1 MDDCTTAQAR
11 IQMQVVFQL
20 EIQLQKE
27 KDRLQAMMHH
37 LHLTKESMA
46 AAAAVA
52 SLEQRQQK
60 VESNGN
66 KGSSGMLMEEPF
78 NPQSVPTQ
86 TPQQQ
91 QSPTAQPLHQNSRI
105 RSPLHNIGPI
115 RRRITDKSAMSLS
128 GEISKRT
135 QNLFENFK
143 DLIVKIVGFS
153 KNAAYDKG
161 LCRCYLTCKFNPTN
175 FQPFSKNAFKT
186 IKGLPYML
194 ERAGLDVQQGKMGV
208 FKVISTSFIFCY
220 NKKS

>member
-1 MDDCTTAQAR
+1 VARIETCLELIFIPLCVSKIFIESEFISRHLNTEHSMEDCTTAPAR

-60 VESNGN
+60 AEPNGS
-66 KGSSGMLMEEPF
+66 KALMEEQPPF
-78 NPQSVPTQ
+78 I
-86 TPQQQ
+86 Q
-91 QSPTAQPLHQNSRI
+91 QSAPSQSPQHQSPSAQPLTSSRI

-128 GEISKRT
+128 GELKQIWKMLS
-135 QNLFENFK
+135 
-143 DLIVKIVGFS
+143 
-153 KNAAYDKG
+153 G
-161 LCRCYLTCKFNPTN
+161 L
-175 FQPFSKNAFKT
+175 
-186 IKGLPYML
+186 
-194 ERAGLDVQQGKMGV
+194 
-208 FKVISTSFIFCY
+208 
-220 NKKS
+220 

>member
-1 MDDCTTAQAR
+1 MILKIKYLYRHLNTEHSMDDCTTAQAR

-52 SLEQRQQK
+52 SLEQRQLNHVK
-60 VESNGN
+60 NEPNGS
-66 KGSSGMLMEEPF
+66 KASGMLLDEPF
-78 NPQSVPTQ
+78 ISQSAPTQ

-91 QSPTAQPLHQNSRI
+91 QSPTAQPLHQSSRI

-128 GEISKRT
+128 GEISLSC
-135 QNLFENFK
+135 N
-143 DLIVKIVGFS
+143 
-153 KNAAYDKG
+153 
-161 LCRCYLTCKFNPTN
+161 
-175 FQPFSKNAFKT
+175 
-186 IKGLPYML
+186 
-194 ERAGLDVQQGKMGV
+194 
-208 FKVISTSFIFCY
+208 
-220 NKKS
+220 

>member
-66 KGSSGMLMEEPF
+66 KSSGMLMEEPF
-78 NPQSVPTQ
+78 IPQSVPTQ
-86 TPQQQ
+86 PQQ

-128 GEISKRT
+128 GETKERMQIYLKT
-135 QNLFENFK
+135 L
-143 DLIVKIVGFS
+143 KI
-153 KNAAYDKG
+153 
-161 LCRCYLTCKFNPTN
+161 
-175 FQPFSKNAFKT
+175 
-186 IKGLPYML
+186 
-194 ERAGLDVQQGKMGV
+194 
-208 FKVISTSFIFCY
+208 
-220 NKKS
+220 

>member
-52 SLEQRQQK
+52 SLEQRQQNHSK
-60 VESNGN
+60 NEANG
-66 KGSSGMLMEEPF
+66 KKSSGMLHDEPF
-78 NPQSVPTQ
+78 IPQSVSTP
-86 TPQQQ
+86 TPQQP
-91 QSPTAQPLHQNSRI
+91 SPTAQPLHQSSRI

-128 GEISKRT
+128 GE
-135 QNLFENFK
+135 
-143 DLIVKIVGFS
+143 FS
-153 KNAAYDKG
+153 
-161 LCRCYLTCKFNPTN
+161 
-175 FQPFSKNAFKT
+175 
-186 IKGLPYML
+186 
-194 ERAGLDVQQGKMGV
+194 
-208 FKVISTSFIFCY
+208 
-220 NKKS
+220 

>member
-27 KDRLQAMMHH
+27 KDRLQVMMHH

-52 SLEQRQQK
+52 SLEQRQVNLSK
-60 VESNGN
+60 NEMD
-66 KGSSGMLMEEPF
+66 GSKAGAGMLMNEPF
-78 NPQSVPTQ
+78 IPQSVQTQ
-86 TPQQQ
+86 PPQQ
-91 QSPTAQPLHQNSRI
+91 QSPMTQPLNQNSRI

-128 GEISKRT
+128 GKISCLESRIKSL
-135 QNLFENFK
+135 NFE
-143 DLIVKIVGFS
+143 DLILKIVGFS

-161 LCRCYLTCKFNPTN
+161 SRTSSFTT
-175 FQPFSKNAFKT
+175 PF
-186 IKGLPYML
+186 ML
-194 ERAGLDVQQGKMGV
+194 
-208 FKVISTSFIFCY
+208 IT
-220 NKKS
+220 

>member
-52 SLEQRQQK
+52 SLEQRQQTHIK
-60 VESNGN
+60 SEPNGS
-66 KGSSGMLMEEPF
+66 KASGMLLDEPF
-78 NPQSVPTQ
+78 IPQSAPN
-86 TPQQQ
+86 PPPQQ
-91 QSPTAQPLHQNSRI
+91 QSPTAQPLHQSSRI

-128 GEISKRT
+128 GEISFIQRVSGWKL
-135 QNLFENFK
+135 NFENCWFFK
-143 DLIVKIVGFS
+143 KCCLW
-153 KNAAYDKG
+153 
-161 LCRCYLTCKFNPTN
+161 
-175 FQPFSKNAFKT
+175 
-186 IKGLPYML
+186 
-194 ERAGLDVQQGKMGV
+194 
-208 FKVISTSFIFCY
+208 
-220 NKKS
+220 